1 MAGGEVATAEVVV
14 EVAEVRV
21 SEILGEVP
29 WLAALEEATRWGGG
43 GGGEAG
49 GCGGSAGGGG

>member
-29 WLAALEEATRWGGG
+29 WLAALEEATRWGV